1 MLTDVFVPLL
11 SYSQET
17 SATAPSRLG
26 NFLPPLSPFVMLQH
40 SGHRLAR
47 QRDGTAGAAFA
58 GPGGNAADFQ
68 KSTQVLPA
76 ELLTLGAH
84 AHSRVHQFIIGRA
97 ASRDQR
103 EFQP

>member
-1 MLTDVFVPLL
+1 MLTDVFAPLL

-17 SATAPSRLG
+17 SATAPSPLG
-26 NFLPPLSPFVMLQH
+26 NFLPLSPFVMLQH

-47 QRDGTAGAAFA
+47 LRDGTVGAAFA

-68 KSTQVLPA
+68 KPTQVLPA

-84 AHSRVHQFIIGRA
+84 AHSRMHQFIIGRA